1 MSHDTRFG
9 TLCFYK
15 GAKVLLLYN
24 PSENRFGTLCF
35 YKDAKEIE
43 DYVVNKSNILTFYGK
58 CDILYI
64 ETR

>member
-1 MSHDTRFG
+1 MSHDT
-9 TLCFYK
+9 
-15 GAKVLLLYN
+15 
-24 PSENRFGTLCF
+24 RFGTLCF